1 MPTVFRSGPYRFFFY
16 SADSVEPPHVHVER
30 DEKIAKFW
38 LTPVRLQDSGGFG
51 RVELVRLEGIVDEN
65 AQALLRSWHESFSR

>member
-1 MPTVFRSGPYRFFFY
+1 V
-16 SADSVEPPHVHVER
+16 

-51 RVELVRLEGIVDEN
+51 RVELVRLEGIVNEN
-65 AQALLRSWHESFSR
+65 AQALLRSWHEFFSS